1 MVSNMEV
8 IYIIIAMIIFQLFNY
23 TYFWYGSKPSVVGN
37 RTAEVP
43 FTGDVFLFL
52 RDKVWDRMSHHA
64 TDAYLCQ
71 MC

>member
-52 RDKVWDRMSHHA
+52 RDKV
-64 TDAYLCQ
+64 
-71 MC
+71 